1 MAYKALYNR
10 PNNFATDSCQLA
22 NILFDNN
29 TTLDDY
35 ALDVAIDYVDGGGSS
50 GKKGLLK
57 IAIYCRVLLLIVAQ
71 QIIYTIQP
79 GWCFK

>member
-1 MAYKALYNR
+1 MAYKALNNRPNR

-35 ALDVAIDYVDGGGSS
+35 ALDVAIDYVGGGGSSS
-50 GKKGLLK
+50 GKKGAAKDCNLL
-57 IAIYCRVLLLIVAQ
+57 
-71 QIIYTIQP
+71 
-79 GWCFK
+79 